1 MHKKRIRTCRRV
13 ESVLQGGSPL
23 RQRMIEVMRARELSP
38 STQELYV
45 DAVLKMVE
53 AYGRRSPE
61 AIPIEEARHYVAGLK
76 EMGVSATL
84 RSCSRSALRLLYENV
99 LGQVWQPVSPLRRRM
114 MEDMELRGFARK
126 TQLSYVRSVE
136 RLTRYFGRSP
146 DTLSDE
152 EIRRYFVHLTS
163 ERKLARATVTIA
175 LCGIKFLYESTLR
188 RDFSVTGVS
197 RPKRHQTLPVVMSR
211 EEVRAILSKITEVR
225 HRACLSL
232 IYACGLRLGEGC
244 RVKVSDVDRTRG
256 VLRITC
262 GKGFKD
268 RNVPLPPGVLPLLEA
283 CWRTH
288 RNPVW
293 MFPSMGTNCRYKA
306 TSENPVPLGTIG
318 GVFRAARSLSGIS
331 KRVCVHSLRHS
342 YATHLLEDGVNLRLI
357 QAWLGHCSPAVT
369 AIYTHLTE
377 QASSSAAQQVGRLMS
392 DLN

>member
-1 MHKKRIRTCRRV
+1 
-13 ESVLQGGSPL
+13 
-23 RQRMIEVMRARELSP
+23 MIEVMRARDLSP

-45 DAVLKMVE
+45 QAVRKMVE
-53 AYGRRSPE
+53 ACGRRSPD
-61 AIPIEEARHYVAGLK
+61 AIPIEEARQYVAGLK
-76 EMGVSATL
+76 EKGVSVTL
-84 RSCSRSALRLLYENV
+84 RGCARSALRLLYEQV
-99 LGQVWQPVSPLRRRM
+99 LGQVWRPVSPLRRRM

-152 EIRRYFVHLTS
+152 DIRRYFVHLTS

-188 RDFSVTGVS
+188 RDFSATGVS

-211 EEVRAILSKITEVR
+211 EEVRAILSKVTEVR

-244 RVKVSDVDRTRG
+244 HVKVGDVDRVRG
-256 VLRITC
+256 VLRVTC

-268 RNVPLPPGVLPLLEA
+268 RNVPLPPGILPLLEA

-293 MFPSMGTNCRYKA
+293 MFPSIGTNSRHKA
-306 TSENPVPLGTIG
+306 TSDQPVPLGTLG
-318 GVFRAARSLSGIS
+318 QVFRAARAVSGVQKHVSI
-331 KRVCVHSLRHS
+331 HSLRHS

-357 QAWLGHCSPAVT
+357 QSWLGHCSPAVT
-369 AIYTHLTE
+369 AVYTHLTE
-377 QASSSAAQQVGRLMS
+377 QATSSAAQQVGRLMS
-392 DLN
+392 DLA